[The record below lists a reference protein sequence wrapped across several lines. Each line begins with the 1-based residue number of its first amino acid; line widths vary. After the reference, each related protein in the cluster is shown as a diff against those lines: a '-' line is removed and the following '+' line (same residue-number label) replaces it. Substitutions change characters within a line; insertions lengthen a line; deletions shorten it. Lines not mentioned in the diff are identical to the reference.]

1 MSKDARD
8 RMLGALRAQF
18 GPGQVDARLRIARQW
33 GDALASAV
41 REGAWHLVVRRQGE
55 VAKDDPLHSF
65 IAAAKDMQSA
75 DAGTIK
81 RRRQRLKDA
90 QAHIAAIRIPYSYN
104 PYYHHAVEWSRVIEA
119 KLEALQA
126 EMARSREIPAV
137 FVVGTPLDPHNPDER
152 EMFRTRR
159 DFYEYDADAREMF
172 RTRRD
177 FYHAAIIDHDL
188 DDDRCGTLLLTGQR
202 RMGKTSLLRMLQ
214 LHLGRTTIV
223 VPCNFQRLSG
233 SDFPSA
239 PHRLVVEIVS
249 TTLVARNIADLP
261 IPDTAS
267 VTDAWGTA
275 LRWLLTL
282 DKSLADHDHRIL
294 ITIDEIEALQ
304 RGVEEGWSNLTFLD
318 FVRAAGD
325 SLHRIRF
332 LLVSAHPLSSPRLGP
347 KWSDRLISVLPR
359 QLGPLSP
366 EDAEQL
372 LRKPVDYFPDGVFDD
387 DAVAHILAQT
397 GTHPFLIQA
406 VGNEVVKRLN
416 AEHRHAATAKD
427 VERALDAAVSV
438 VEEQLFA
445 DLWNSFDA
453 DAATLMS
460 TLARGGTVDPHTPT
474 FRALRT
480 QFFVDLRDNEPV
492 FTFPL
497 FGRWIRDYRS

>member
-8 RMLGALRAQF
+8 RMLGALRSQF
-18 GPGQVDARLRIARQW
+18 GPGQVDARLRIARLW
-33 GDALASAV
+33 GDDLESAV
-41 REGAWHLVVRRQGE
+41 REGAWHRIVRRQGE

-65 IAAAKDMQSA
+65 VAAAKDIQSA
-75 DAGTIK
+75 DTGTIK

-90 QAHIAAIRIPYSYN
+90 QAHVAAIRIPYSYN
-104 PYYHHAVEWSRVIEA
+104 PYYYHAVEWSRAIET

-137 FVVGTPLDPHNPDER
+137 FVVGAPLDPHNPDER
-152 EMFRTRR
+152 ELFRTRR
-159 DFYEYDADAREMF
+159 DLYEYDAGERELF
-172 RTRRD
+172 RMRSSPV
-177 FYHAAIIDHDL
+177 AAIIDHDL
-188 DDDRCGTLLLTGQR
+188 DDDRRGTLLLTGQR
-202 RMGKTSLLRMLQ
+202 RMGKTSLLKMLQ
-214 LHLGRTTIV
+214 LHLGRTIV

-239 PHRLVVEIVS
+239 PHRLVVEIVAA
-249 TTLVARNIADLP
+249 TLAGRNIRDLP
-261 IPDTAS
+261 APDTSS

-282 DKSLADHDHRIL
+282 DKALADLDHRIL
-294 ITIDEIEALQ
+294 VAIDEIEALQ

-325 SLHRIRF
+325 SLHRVRF

-359 QLGPLSP
+359 QLGPLTP

-372 LRKPVDYFPDGVFDD
+372 LRKPVDYFPDDVFDD
-387 DAVAHILAQT
+387 DAVARILAQT

-438 VEEQLFA
+438 AEEQLFA
-445 DLWNSFDA
+445 DLWNSFDVEE
-453 DAATLMS
+453 AALMS
-460 TLARGGTVDPHTPT
+460 ALARGGAVDPHTPT

-480 QFFVDLRDNEPV
+480 QFFVDLREQEPV